1 MFDGSA
7 WREHLDDIVDAAFES
22 QGQNCI
28 HAQRLLV
35 EESIADEFTDALV
48 ERAMG
53 GLRVGDPLDEDTDI
67 GPMITE
73 GEARRVE
80 EWVMEAEKMGAQA
93 LTGGRREGGAI
104 YMPTVLVD
112 VPREARVWRDEVFGP
127 VTVVERFRDADE
139 AVGLAN
145 SVPYGL
151 QAGVFTSDLGTAMR
165 LVERL
170 EYGAVLINDTSDFR
184 VDTMPFGGMKMSG
197 IGREGVRFAVEE
209 MTEIKLAIFRK

>member
-1 MFDGSA
+1 M
-7 WREHLDDIVDAAFES
+7 EI
-22 QGQNCI
+22 
-28 HAQRLLV
+28 
-35 EESIADEFTDALV
+35 
-48 ERAMG
+48 
-53 GLRVGDPLDEDTDI
+53 PLDEDTDI